1 MLLSSV
7 RVSLLSLAL
16 LSGACSTPVDPTSVT
31 APRPDAR
38 APQPLAATPVEG
50 WGDGTDTVLTGL
62 ISDALVANPDIA
74 IARTRLDQARALRD
88 QSAAARQPQLDASA
102 SSARRRTGTTTA
114 SVHDLGLDASWE
126 VDLSGRLAAADRAAQ
141 ADVTSSAA
149 TLAATRLSI
158 AGEVAVAW
166 TQWRG
171 LHLRRDLVAASLAA
185 QAQTLQLTRWRA
197 QAGLVSALDVDQAL
211 GSVEQTRAQ
220 LPALDTAI
228 AQAEHALIVLLGGTP
243 DATTRTALRTRLGT
257 PTLPPVLAGL
267 AAPDT
272 VPAERLRRRP
282 DVIATEATISAELA
296 RLDQTR
302 AARRPTFRLSGSL
315 GWQAAALS
323 ALGGSGALLATLAA
337 AVDAPLFDAGAG
349 ATRVAAQ
356 QAVLA
361 RAQLDY
367 QAAVQAAAQDAED
380 QLAALAGSRAQVQAL
395 DTAVA
400 AARRALQDAERRYA
414 AGLID
419 FTTLLDTRRTLL
431 ALDTSRASADT
442 DARLARIR
450 LLKALGGPLDSPT
463 P

>member
-1 MLLSSV
+1 M
-7 RVSLLSLAL
+7 LSLAL
-16 LSGACSTPVDPTSVT
+16 LGGACGTPADPAGTLAAPFPSTVLE
-31 APRPDAR
+31 
-38 APQPLAATPVEG
+38 PLAATPVTG
-50 WGDGTDTVLTGL
+50 WGDGADAVLPAL
-62 ISDALVANPDIA
+62 IGEALAADRDIA

-88 QSAAARQPQLDASA
+88 QSAAARQPTLNAGAGST
-102 SSARRRTGTTTA
+102 RRRTGTTTT
-114 SVHDLGLDASWE
+114 SVHDLGLDAGWE
-126 VDLSGRLAAADRAAQ
+126 IDLWGRLAAADRATQ
-141 ADVTSSAA
+141 ADVAGSAA
-149 TLAATRLSI
+149 TLAATRLSV
-158 AGEVAVAW
+158 AGEVAIAW

-228 AQAEHALIVLLGGTP
+228 AQAEHALLVLLGITP
-243 DATTRTALRTRLGT
+243 DAATRTALRARLGT
-257 PTLPPVLAGL
+257 PTLPPALAGL
-267 AAPDT
+267 AVPDA

-282 DVIATEATISAELA
+282 DVIATEAAISAELA

-315 GWQAAALS
+315 GWQTAALS

-349 ATRVAAQ
+349 AAQVAAQ

-367 QAAVQAAAQDAED
+367 QAAVQDAARDAED
-380 QLAALAGSRAQVQAL
+380 QLAALAGSRAQAQAL
-395 DTAVA
+395 DEAAA

-431 ALDTSRASADT
+431 ALDSSRASADT